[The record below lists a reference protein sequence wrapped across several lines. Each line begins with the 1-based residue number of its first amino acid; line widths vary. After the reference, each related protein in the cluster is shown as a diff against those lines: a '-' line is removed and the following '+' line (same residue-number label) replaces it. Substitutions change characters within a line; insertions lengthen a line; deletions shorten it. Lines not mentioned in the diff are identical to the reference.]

1 MGKVDKIY
9 ETLEILTKDNR
20 EGITT
25 YEISEYL
32 NLDRAN
38 ISRYL
43 NILHKEKK
51 ILKREGRPVRYYLE
65 KSNEK
70 ISEKEIET
78 KLKDNI
84 LNNSLDNLVG
94 ASHSLSI
101 PIQQAKAAMLYPPRG
116 LHTIL
121 LGETGVGK
129 SMFAE
134 LMYKFS
140 KDLGLL
146 KEDSKFIRFNCA
158 DYADN
163 PQLVMAQIFGV
174 KRGAYTGA
182 DKDRDGLLKK
192 ADSGVLFLDEIHR
205 LSPQGQEMLFTF
217 IDKGIFR
224 PLGDTG
230 NPVRADVQLIVA
242 TTENPE
248 SYLLKTFTR
257 RIPMTIT
264 LPPLKDRNITERYY
278 LLENFIKEESGRLKE
293 NIYFNRN
300 ALISFLLYECPYN
313 IGQLK
318 SDIQLACAKA
328 FLKYKSNENK
338 FIIID
343 GSDLNKRIN
352 NGILKFQKYRD
363 EIESLLKNMGETLIF
378 SYSDEPI
385 IKEIDNKKS
394 SKYFYDIIEEKIKA
408 LKSEGMSE
416 KDISKIINIDI
427 DRYFN
432 KYINELSEDIK
443 LEEIIKIVDKE
454 VLIVVKN
461 ILDKASK
468 RLDRL
473 YEDNVYY
480 GLALH
485 MQGSIERIKSGQ
497 KIYNPKLNN
506 IRVRYMEEFL
516 VSMELTEEIESKFK
530 IHIPLDEIGYLTMFL
545 SAKSESE
552 IKWREEKVSVLVVMH
567 GNSTATSMVEVSNKF
582 LGEKFVYALDMPLTM
597 KAEEMYLVVL
607 NKIKEID
614 RGKGVL
620 LLVDMGSLTNF
631 STMIMEEIDVPIKTV
646 DMVSTLVVIEAGRR
660 AIKGRS
666 LDEVYSSSIEA
677 TKVNY
682 LNNNLIKGKRE
693 NIVIT
698 TCFTGEGSAVKL
710 KEIILKKLSIKN
722 IRIKPLDI
730 LDREEFLRKLERLK
744 NDYNV
749 LAIVGTLN
757 MNVIDIPFIE
767 AKEILKGSGILLLSD
782 YIDKE
787 EEFIKITDSLSIG
800 LKKLDGKV
808 LVKYIRRAILE
819 IQERLNI
826 KVSHEVSIGIIMHL
840 SFLIEKILSKE
851 DRKKFKGLNE
861 FRDNHSKEFILLR
874 QSFRNIEI
882 NYDIKMDDDDLAYIA
897 TMFLKNAISV

>member
-9 ETLEILTKDNR
+9 ETLEILTNDNR

-25 YEISEYL
+25 YELSEYL

-51 ILKREGRPVRYYLE
+51 ISKREGRPVRYYLE
-65 KSNEK
+65 KANKK
-70 ISEKEIET
+70 IVEKEIEI
-78 KLKDNI
+78 KDDI
-84 LNNSLDNLVG
+84 LNNSLENLVG

-146 KEDSKFIRFNCA
+146 KKGSKFIRFNCA

-182 DKDRDGLLKK
+182 DRDRDGLLKK
-192 ADSGVLFLDEIHR
+192 ADSGILFLDEIHR

-224 PLGDTG
+224 PLGDTE

-264 LPPLKDRNITERYY
+264 LPPLKDRSITERYY
-278 LLENFIKEESGRLKE
+278 LLENFIKGESRRLKE
-293 NIYFNRN
+293 NIHFNKN
-300 ALISFLLYECPYN
+300 ALISFLLYDCPYN
-313 IGQLK
+313 VGQLK

-328 FLKYKSNENK
+328 FLKYKSKENK

-343 GSDLNKRIN
+343 GTDLNKRIN
-352 NGILKFQKYRD
+352 NGILKFQKHRED
-363 EIESLLKNMGETLIF
+363 INSLLKNMGETLTF
-378 SYSDEPI
+378 SYNDHLAK
-385 IKEIDNKKS
+385 KEINNNSKG
-394 SKYFYDIIEEKIKA
+394 KYFYDIIEEKIRA
-408 LKSEGMSE
+408 LKIEGMSE
-416 KDISKIINIDI
+416 KDINKIINIDI
-427 DRYFN
+427 DRCFN
-432 KYINELSEDIK
+432 NYISELSDDIR

-454 VLIVVKN
+454 VALTVKDM
-461 ILDKASK
+461 LDKASK
-468 RLDRL
+468 KLDRL
-473 YEDNVYY
+473 YEDKVYY

-485 MQGSIERIKSGQ
+485 IQGSIERIRNGH

-506 IRVRYMEEFL
+506 IRIKYMEEFL
-516 VSMELTEEIESKFK
+516 VSMELIEEIESRFK

-552 IKWREEKVSVLVVMH
+552 IKWMEEKVSVLVVMH
-567 GNSTATSMVEVSNKF
+567 GTSTATSMVEVSNKF
-582 LGEKFVYALDMPLTM
+582 LGEKFVYALDMPLSM

-631 STMIMEEIDVPIKTV
+631 AAMIMAEVDISIKTV

-660 AIKGRS
+660 AINGRS

-682 LNNNLIKGKRE
+682 LNNNIVNSKRE
-693 NIVIT
+693 NIIIT

-710 KEIILKKLSIKN
+710 KEIILKRLSIKN

-730 LDREEFLRKLERLK
+730 LDRKEFMKKLEEIK
-744 NDYNV
+744 SSYNV
-749 LAIVGTLN
+749 LAIVGTFN
-757 MNVIDIPFIE
+757 MNIIDIPFIG
-767 AKEILKGSGILLLSD
+767 AKDILEGKGILLLSD
-782 YIDKE
+782 YIDRE
-787 EEFIKITDSLSIG
+787 EEFIKITESLDSSLRN
-800 LKKLDGKV
+800 LDGKV
-808 LVKYIRRAILE
+808 LVKYIRRSMFE
-819 IQERLNI
+819 IQDRLNI
-826 KVSHEVSIGIIMHL
+826 KVSHEVSIGMIMHL
-840 SFLIEKILSKE
+840 SFLIEKILLKE
-851 DRKKFKGLNE
+851 ERKRFKGLSE
-861 FRDNHSKEFILLR
+861 FRNNHSKEFILLK

-882 NYDIKMDDDDLAYIA
+882 NYDIKMDDNDLAYIA